1 MTATF
6 RASLLLIALAAVA
19 AALNGCRDD
28 DTPGVAAQPSA
39 TGGHAAAGSPIVPA
53 SPVQTAP
60 MVTLS
65 WSAPVLNTNGT
76 TAANL
81 AGYHIYYGSSPET
94 LNQVVTVDRA
104 ESTSYTIQSL
114 AAGNW
119 FFAIAAYTTD
129 NVESDLS
136 PVVPVELGS

>member
-1 MTATF
+1 MAAF
-6 RASLLLIALAAVA
+6 RASLLLITLAAVA

-28 DTPGVAAQPSA
+28 GTSGAAAQPSA
-39 TGGHAAAGSPIVPA
+39 TAGHVAAGSPIVPA
-53 SPVQTAP
+53 TPVQAAP

-76 TAANL
+76 SAANL

-94 LNQVVTVDRA
+94 LDQVVTVDSA
-104 ESTSYTIQSL
+104 GSTKYTIESL

-119 FFAIAAYTTD
+119 YFAIAAYTTD

-136 PVVPVELGS
+136 PILPIELGG